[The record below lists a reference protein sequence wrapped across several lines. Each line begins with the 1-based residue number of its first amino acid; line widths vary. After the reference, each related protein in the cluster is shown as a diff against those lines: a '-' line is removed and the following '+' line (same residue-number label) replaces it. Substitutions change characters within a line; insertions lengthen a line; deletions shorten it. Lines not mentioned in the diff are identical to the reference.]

1 MNNIFSLYK
10 TEIRKILSKKSV
22 WIAMAVSIALVLA
35 VGIINLSA
43 FGSSADVKEQEKR
56 LTAISGTTIDD
67 AFLDNCRNEM
77 ENKIDENPE
86 FFETLAAYAPGVA
99 YQNAAGQ
106 IGKSALYDY
115 LYDVTRDREKVAAI
129 TSDEFY
135 RAMRED
141 IIHDSTALGSSDAE
155 LDTWLEIYDGIEK
168 PMVYSYA
175 LAYRSTLEVLYI
187 IGWALILNIS
197 IALAGIFAD
206 EKTFRTDAMILSSKN
221 GRLPVCLAKIAA
233 GSTIAV
239 LETILLLG
247 SCLGVMFLI
256 YGVAGWNAMI
266 QNVIPSSPW
275 NTTAGTM
282 ILIYFALAVLISI
295 LFAMTNALSS
305 LLTKSAVVTMAI
317 HAAVIFAGLF
327 NIPGKA
333 GIIKKFWQL
342 RPTMVLYSGT
352 FCNTFR
358 YGNMNNVEASVLI
371 YCICIA
377 IFAAALLMSYRKT
390 QVESR

>member
-56 LTAISGTTIDD
+56 LTAISGSTIDD
-67 AFLDNCRNEM
+67 AFLDNFRNEM

-141 IIHDSTALGSSDAE
+141 IIHDSTALGS
-155 LDTWLEIYDGIEK
+155 
-168 PMVYSYA
+168 YSYA

>member
-1 MNNIFSLYK
+1 MNNTFSLYK

-35 VGIINLSA
+35 VGVINLSA
-43 FGSSADVKEQEKR
+43 YGRSADVKEQEEL
-56 LTAISGTTIDD
+56 LTAISGSTIDD
-67 AFLDNCRNEM
+67 VFLDNFRNEM

-86 FFETLAAYAPGVA
+86 FFDMLAAYDPGTV

-135 RAMRED
+135 KAMRED
-141 IIHDSTALGSSDAE
+141 IIHDGRVLGSSEAE

-175 LAYRSTLEVLYI
+175 LAYRNILEVLYI

-239 LETILLLG
+239 SEAVILLGL
-247 SCLGVMFLI
+247 CLGVMFLF
-256 YGVAGWNAMI
+256 YGTTGWNAMI

-282 ILIYFALAVLISI
+282 TLIYFALAVLISI

-317 HAAVIFAGLF
+317 HAAAIFAGRF

-333 GIIKKFWQL
+333 GIIKKYWQL

-358 YGNMNNVEASVLI
+358 YGNLNNVETSILG

-377 IFAAALLMSYRKT
+377 IFVAALLTSYRKT

>member
-1 MNNIFSLYK
+1 
-10 TEIRKILSKKSV
+10 
-22 WIAMAVSIALVLA
+22 MAVSIALVLA
-35 VGIINLSA
+35 IGIINLSA
-43 FGSSADVKEQEKR
+43 YGRSADVKEQEER
-56 LTAISGTTIDD
+56 LTAISGSTIDD
-67 AFLDNCRNEM
+67 VFLDNFRNEM

-86 FFETLAAYAPGVA
+86 FFDMLAAYDPGAV

-135 RAMRED
+135 KAMRED
-141 IIHDSTALGSSDAE
+141 IIHDGRVLGSSDAE

-175 LAYRSTLEVLYI
+175 LAYRNILEVLYI

-239 LETILLLG
+239 SEAVILFGL
-247 SCLGVMFLI
+247 CLGVMFLF
-256 YGVAGWNAMI
+256 YGTTGWNAMI

-317 HAAVIFAGLF
+317 HAAAIFAGLF

-333 GIIKKFWQL
+333 GIIKKYWQL

>member
-1 MNNIFSLYK
+1 MNNTFSLYK

-35 VGIINLSA
+35 VGVINLSA
-43 FGSSADVKEQEKR
+43 YGRSADVKEQEEL
-56 LTAISGTTIDD
+56 LTAISGSTIDD
-67 AFLDNCRNEM
+67 VFLDNFRNEM

-86 FFETLAAYAPGVA
+86 FFDMLAAYDPGTV

-135 RAMRED
+135 KAMRED
-141 IIHDSTALGSSDAE
+141 IIHDGRVLGSSEAE

-175 LAYRSTLEVLYI
+175 LAYRNILEVLYI

-239 LETILLLG
+239 SEAVILLGL
-247 SCLGVMFLI
+247 CLGVMFLF
-256 YGVAGWNAMI
+256 YGTTGWNAMI

-282 ILIYFALAVLISI
+282 TLIYFALAVLISI

-317 HAAVIFAGLF
+317 HAAAIFAGLF

-333 GIIKKFWQL
+333 GIIKKYWQL

-358 YGNMNNVEASVLI
+358 YGNMNNVETSILG

-377 IFAAALLMSYRKT
+377 IFVAALLTSYRKT